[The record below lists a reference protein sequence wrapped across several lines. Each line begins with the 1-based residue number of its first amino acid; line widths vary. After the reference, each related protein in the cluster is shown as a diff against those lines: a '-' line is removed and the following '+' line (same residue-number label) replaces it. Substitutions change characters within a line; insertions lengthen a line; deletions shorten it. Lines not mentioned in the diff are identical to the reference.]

1 MRKQA
6 VKLCLVGIVGI
17 IGNSGVKLCQ
27 VFADSNHYSQKPVI
41 PILWARDF
49 GNLRSLR
56 ELQGSSP
63 EMAEFLWRGCQ
74 PGLARIGPMCYSPPR
89 SHLADSLFSP

>member
-1 MRKQA
+1 LSNSHCIGSCVLTRKQA

-17 IGNSGVKLCQ
+17 IGNSAVKLCQ

-41 PILWARDF
+41 TILWARDS

-56 ELQGSSP
+56 ELQGFV
-63 EMAEFLWRGCQ
+63 AGD
-74 PGLARIGPMCYSPPR
+74 G
-89 SHLADSLFSP
+89 